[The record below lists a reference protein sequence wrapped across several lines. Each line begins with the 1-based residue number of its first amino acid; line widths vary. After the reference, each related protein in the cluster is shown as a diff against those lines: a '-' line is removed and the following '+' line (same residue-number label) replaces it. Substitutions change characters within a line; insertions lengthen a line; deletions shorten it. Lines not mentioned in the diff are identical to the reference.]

1 MAAVID
7 EVVVAG
13 ENPVGD
19 PVLTQKL
26 PDVLLCIELGT
37 LRRQRNDANV
47 GRHREL
53 RGRMPSRLIQ
63 QQCRMTTR
71 RNFGGDRGELEV
83 HRLGIAPWQ
92 DQPDG
97 FSLHRTDRTENISRC
112 GAEVPWSRG
121 SRAAF
126 CPAASDLVFLAKASF
141 VAEPH
146 FYLGDIDALL
156 ASDVCQR
163 VGKVM
168 EWPAPPSRQD
178 KLAAIGGRSST
189 MPIAVLGIDL

>member
-7 EVVVAG
+7 KIVVAG

-163 VGKVM
+163 VGKVF
-168 EWPAPPSRQD
+168 
-178 KLAAIGGRSST
+178 
-189 MPIAVLGIDL
+189 